1 MDGLTDL
8 QYPYLKKIRLW
19 KIDLQDEGV
28 RVICNYVEK
37 VNSVEYL
44 DLMDNKVTPLGCEF
58 LGKMFSNKNC
68 KVFKFRIDNNPIYD

>member
-8 QYPYLKKIRLW
+8 QYPYLKKIRFW

-37 VNSVEYL
+37 VNSLEYL
-44 DLMDNKVTPLGCEF
+44 DLMDNKVTPLGC
-58 LGKMFSNKNC
+58 
-68 KVFKFRIDNNPIYD
+68 D